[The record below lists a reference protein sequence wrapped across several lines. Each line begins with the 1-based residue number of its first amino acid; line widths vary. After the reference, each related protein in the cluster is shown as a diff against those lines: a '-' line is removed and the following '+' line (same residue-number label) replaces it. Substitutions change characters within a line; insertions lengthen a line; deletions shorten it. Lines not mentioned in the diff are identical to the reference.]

1 MSKKQIK
8 KVSEVSGARQIHT
21 VSDVLSD
28 NIMPEGTN
36 YMFFEENEDLEEGVE
51 VVAKTY
57 SGKRRGVITAI
68 GDNGVL
74 EINDSPCFISDV
86 LYTIVC

>member
-1 MSKKQIK
+1 MKDKQNK
-8 KVSEVSGARQIHT
+8 KVSEVSDARQIHIIPEL
-21 VSDVLSD
+21 LSD

-36 YMFFEENEDLEEGVE
+36 YMFFELKEDLEEGVE

-68 GDNGVL
+68 GDNGVV
-74 EINDSPCFISDV
+74 EINDSPCFVSDI